1 MSNER
6 FSDQPLIVGGPTDQV
21 QPSRDPAWVRSID
34 RVLAVQRP
42 LIVAYIRSLRRR
54 YPSATPEQLIRVLE
68 RRYLTAVTSGGAAVG
83 ATAVVPGIGTSVTL
97 ALSGVETA
105 GFLESTAIFAQSV
118 AEVHG
123 IAVSDPERARALVMT
138 LMLGKAGTDLL
149 QQFTGQAF
157 HNGPARKVYWG
168 EMITSSMPQMVMG
181 PVTDRLKRTF
191 LKRFAVNQGTS
202 FVGKALP
209 FGIGAAIGGVGNHMM
224 GRQVVQA
231 ARTNFGPPPVVVPL
245 ELEPIP
251 LADGERKQGALA
263 RLTRKRS
270 SGKHD
275 D

>member
-6 FSDQPLIVGGPTDQV
+6 FSDQPLIVGGPNDQM

-181 PVTDRLKRTF
+181 PVTENGRDPAVRHRGRDRRRRQPHDGPT
-191 LKRFAVNQGTS
+191 
-202 FVGKALP
+202 
-209 FGIGAAIGGVGNHMM
+209 
-224 GRQVVQA
+224 GRAGRAHQLRPA
-231 ARTNFGPPPVVVPL
+231 ARGGASRTRADPP
-245 ELEPIP
+245 
-251 LADGERKQGALA
+251 GR
-263 RLTRKRS
+263 R
-270 SGKHD
+270 
-275 D
+275 